1 MKNNWLKETED
12 FLSNYETAKK
22 TVKNKTGF
30 SFNLLVEQCGSVVE
44 NSHTNFL
51 MRLLQYKDQHG
62 YAFLED
68 FIALAEFDIQIGISS
83 NIQFETE
90 YFGKNENGS
99 AGRIDGLIYE
109 KGVFAII
116 IENKINNA
124 GNQKEQIKRYIETI
138 LKDQIVSNDEQIF
151 VVFLT
156 RDGVEQPDHDSI
168 VCMKKYGICVDEE
181 TDSDK
186 VAPIISGPR
195 YFACSYSANIVDWL
209 KDNIQPSVTQK
220 DFVLNAGLI
229 QYIDY
234 LEKELGMRG
243 EYSFLMK
250 SCMEWFDKNILIE
263 GDIATQNAFLYDF
276 YRWLDKDYL
285 IANPQANMDGINMLK
300 NIINE
305 KNDKLMSTFLSVT
318 KDFFTSGMR
327 LLMQKYHLNHHFTY
341 YYISI
346 RDKVWPKGIDFGWYP
361 LGMSKLSKPGG
372 LTFYF
377 KINGLKDE
385 SSLKELKRSLIDL
398 GYIYHKKSKSYRV
411 VISDPLNKGGQ
422 TFLSLDSV
430 AQEKFL
436 KNVYNNYACPIISV
450 LVRTTNKESEVIE

>member
-12 FLSNYETAKK
+12 FFSNYETAKK

-51 MRLLQYKDQHG
+51 MRLLQYKNQHG

-109 KGVFAII
+109 KDVFAII
-116 IENKINNA
+116 IENKINHA

-138 LKDQIVSNDEQIF
+138 LKDQIVSNDKQIF
-151 VVFLT
+151 VVYLT
-156 RDGVEQPDHDSI
+156 RDGVEKPDTESI
-168 VCMKKYGICVDEE
+168 TCMKNHRICDEVVIDN
-181 TDSDK
+181 TNNI
-186 VAPIISGPR
+186 ANISGPR

-209 KDNIQPSVTQK
+209 KENIQPSVSQK

-250 SCMEWFDKNILIE
+250 GCMEWFDKNILIE
-263 GDIATQNAFLYDF
+263 GDIATKNALLYDF
-276 YRWLDKDYL
+276 YTWIDKDYL

-305 KNDKLMSTFLSVT
+305 KNDELMSTFLSVT
-318 KDFFTSGMR
+318 KDFFSSG
-327 LLMQKYHLNHHFTY
+327 LKPLMQNYHLNHHFTY

-346 RDKVWPKGIDFGWYP
+346 RDKIWPKGIDFGWYP
-361 LGMSKLSKPGG
+361 LGMNKLGKPDE

-377 KINGLKDE
+377 KIQR
-385 SSLKELKRSLIDL
+385 KEVDSNSEL
-398 GYIYHKKSKSYRV
+398 GKALYQKGYTYNEKSKSYRV
-411 VISDPLNKGGQ
+411 KLSVPLNE
-422 TFLSLDSV
+422 TFLGLNPV
-430 AQEKFL
+430 AQESFL
-436 KNVYNNYACPIISV
+436 RNVYQEYAVPIIRL
-450 LVRTTNKESEVIE
+450 LV